1 MNIRIQNPKSIS
13 TQRRNWLTASGLL
26 GVYAW
31 CHPFLAFAKKPEAM
45 QAIEK
50 IVGSNPINDGK
61 VKLTIPP
68 LIENGNLV
76 ALKVSVQ
83 SPMTA
88 TDYVAAIYVIAEGN
102 PLPNIFSAYLTARS
116 GTANISTR
124 VRLADSQRVWAIAQ
138 MSDGSFWR
146 DHADTMVTLS
156 ACTEMP

>member
-1 MNIRIQNPKSIS
+1 MNTRLEESKNMNNA
-13 TQRRNWLTASGLL
+13 RRKWLTACGLL
-26 GVYAW
+26 GVYSW
-31 CHPFLAFAKKPEAM
+31 LNPLLALAKKPEAM
-45 QAIEK
+45 EAIAK
-50 IVGSNPINDGK
+50 IVGNNSVNDGK

-102 PLPNIFSAYLTARS
+102 PLPNIFTAYLTARS

-124 VRLADSQRVWAIAQ
+124 VRLADSQRGWAIAQ